1 MAAILDTDS
10 VVDLHKLSEGLK
22 KALPPYARPQFIRIL
37 KELDMTGTYKMKKV
51 DLQKDG
57 FDPSVISDSI
67 YYLNGGEFSPV
78 TKEIYEQINA
88 GKIRL

>member
-1 MAAILDTDS
+1 
-10 VVDLHKLSEGLK
+10 
-22 KALPPYARPQFIRIL
+22 
-37 KELDMTGTYKMKKV
+37 MTGTYKMKKV

-57 FDPSVISDSI
+57 FDPSVISDSL
-67 YYLNGGEFSPV
+67 YYLNSGEFSII